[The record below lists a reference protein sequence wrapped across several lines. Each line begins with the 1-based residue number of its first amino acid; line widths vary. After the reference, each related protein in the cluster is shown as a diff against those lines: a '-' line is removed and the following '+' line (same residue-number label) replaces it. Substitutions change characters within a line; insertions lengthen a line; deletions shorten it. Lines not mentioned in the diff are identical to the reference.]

1 MFRLLF
7 KQLGPLLCTS
17 HSAVA
22 AGADNLFMRPLTES
36 ARKSGNVT
44 DDDAE
49 GEELRSE
56 IKNLDKKISN
66 LSNLLSETTATEP
79 LIQKMEEFADRRAL
93 LHDQPSTL
101 DVVRRQAKAMREIKE
116 SDVEAMLAAILDN
129 LPELDRNATAMHLKI
144 CCVV

>member
-1 MFRLLF
+1 
-7 KQLGPLLCTS
+7 
-17 HSAVA
+17 
-22 AGADNLFMRPLTES
+22 MRPLTES